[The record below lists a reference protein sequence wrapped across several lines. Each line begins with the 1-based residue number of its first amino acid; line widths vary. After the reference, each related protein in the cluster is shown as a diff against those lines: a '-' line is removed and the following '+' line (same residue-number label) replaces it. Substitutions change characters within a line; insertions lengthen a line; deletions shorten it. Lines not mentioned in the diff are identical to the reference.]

1 MTARIGGGAKL
12 GDKITTLVSQLPNLV
27 DQVTIVL
34 AFDDDS
40 GDRTNCLTFIGQL
53 HLLSSEGETNT
64 QTLEQTQVT
73 PGEHCQLQQNRLNCL
88 LWILPHSTEDATDQ

>member
-1 MTARIGGGAKL
+1 MTARIGGGQIRAKL
-12 GDKITTLVSQLPNLV
+12 VDKITTLVSQRPNLV

-53 HLLSSEGETNT
+53 HLLSSEGETINN
-64 QTLEQTQVT
+64 LAYFV
-73 PGEHCQLQQNRLNCL
+73 GADSAL
-88 LWILPHSTEDATDQ
+88 LA

>member
-1 MTARIGGGAKL
+1 MTARIGGGQIKAKL
-12 GDKITTLVSQLPNLV
+12 VDKITTLVSQLPNLV

-53 HLLSSEGETNT
+53 HLLSSEGETINN
-64 QTLEQTQVT
+64 LAYFV
-73 PGEHCQLQQNRLNCL
+73 GADSAL
-88 LWILPHSTEDATDQ
+88 LA

>member
-1 MTARIGGGAKL
+1 MTARIGGGQIKAKL
-12 GDKITTLVSQLPNLV
+12 VDKITTLVSQRPNLV

-53 HLLSSEGETNT
+53 HLLSSEGETINNLAHFVGADSAL
-64 QTLEQTQVT
+64 LE
-73 PGEHCQLQQNRLNCL
+73 
-88 LWILPHSTEDATDQ
+88 

>member
-1 MTARIGGGAKL
+1 MTARIGGGQITAKL
-12 GDKITTLVSQLPNLV
+12 FDKITTLVSQLPNLV

-53 HLLSSEGETNT
+53 HLLSSEGESITNN
-64 QTLEQTQVT
+64 LAYFV
-73 PGEHCQLQQNRLNCL
+73 GADSAL
-88 LWILPHSTEDATDQ
+88 LA

>member
-1 MTARIGGGAKL
+1 MTARIGGGQIRAKL
-12 GDKITTLVSQLPNLV
+12 VDKITTLVSQLPNLV

-53 HLLSSEGETNT
+53 HLLSSEGETINNLVYFVGADT
-64 QTLEQTQVT
+64 
-73 PGEHCQLQQNRLNCL
+73 
-88 LWILPHSTEDATDQ
+88 

>member
-53 HLLSSEGETNT
+53 HLLSSEGETINN
-64 QTLEQTQVT
+64 LAYFV
-73 PGEHCQLQQNRLNCL
+73 GADSAL
-88 LWILPHSTEDATDQ
+88 LA

>member
-1 MTARIGGGAKL
+1 MTARIGGGQITAKL
-12 GDKITTLVSQLPNLV
+12 FDKITTLVSQLPNLV

-53 HLLSSEGETNT
+53 HLLSSEGETINN
-64 QTLEQTQVT
+64 LAYFV
-73 PGEHCQLQQNRLNCL
+73 GADSAL
-88 LWILPHSTEDATDQ
+88 LA

>member
-1 MTARIGGGAKL
+1 MTARIGGGQIKAKL
-12 GDKITTLVSQLPNLV
+12 FDKITTLVSQLPNLV

-53 HLLSSEGETNT
+53 HLLSREK
-64 QTLEQTQVT
+64 
-73 PGEHCQLQQNRLNCL
+73 P
-88 LWILPHSTEDATDQ
+88 

>member
-1 MTARIGGGAKL
+1 MTAKIGGGQIRAKL
-12 GDKITTLVSQLPNLV
+12 VDKITTLVSQLPNLV

-53 HLLSSEGETNT
+53 HLLSSEGETINN
-64 QTLEQTQVT
+64 LAYFV
-73 PGEHCQLQQNRLNCL
+73 GADSAL
-88 LWILPHSTEDATDQ
+88 LA

>member
-1 MTARIGGGAKL
+1 MTARIGGGQIRAKL
-12 GDKITTLVSQLPNLV
+12 VDKITTLVSQLPNLV

-53 HLLSSEGETNT
+53 HLLSSEGETINN
-64 QTLEQTQVT
+64 LPFFV
-73 PGEHCQLQQNRLNCL
+73 GADSAL
-88 LWILPHSTEDATDQ
+88 LA

>member
-1 MTARIGGGAKL
+1 MTARIGGGQIRAKL
-12 GDKITTLVSQLPNLV
+12 VDKITTLVSQLPNLV

-53 HLLSSEGETNT
+53 HLLSSEGETINN
-64 QTLEQTQVT
+64 LAYFV
-73 PGEHCQLQQNRLNCL
+73 GADSAL
-88 LWILPHSTEDATDQ
+88 LA